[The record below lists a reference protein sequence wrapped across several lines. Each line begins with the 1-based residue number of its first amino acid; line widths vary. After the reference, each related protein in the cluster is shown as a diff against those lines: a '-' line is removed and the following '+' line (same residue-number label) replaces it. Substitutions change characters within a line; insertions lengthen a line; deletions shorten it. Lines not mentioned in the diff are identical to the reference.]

1 MYFYSYKTNLIF
13 FEFISIIILLD
24 ISLCIVVFPFNTII
38 ENRNGEINE
47 NSEQYNSTHFL
58 NDYFT
63 RLNYIPMK
71 IGNPPQEVNILL
83 TSQDCGFKIGN
94 SIKCKKYMNNY
105 LSYYNRNFSNDFKYT
120 NYSEFKMYEFNNE
133 GNSAEDTIFAYDDL
147 QLKNIKNF
155 QNIGFYLGSDTN
167 HTLCGIIG
175 FKLDGYNSKCSKINN
190 IVKSFK
196 SNDIINN
203 YKWSIKYNTLDEGLF
218 IIGGNMEDII
228 PNYNSKNMFTVNSVE
243 IGMIY
248 CWGIGLRKIICN
260 NNITINKY
268 STTAEIDNNFSL
280 IKGSHTYLEYIEKN
294 FFKEYYSKGICN
306 KSVYNYDRFHDYYA
320 IECEKEKFGINDI
333 NKFPSLSFLIYNSE
347 TILDLEGK
355 DLFTETKYKYFFNV
369 IFNYYD
375 SEQWIFG
382 KIFFKKFPT
391 IIDSDKKEIS
401 IYNNYNK
408 EMSND
413 ENSNNSFKFKI
424 LYLVV
429 FAAFIIF
436 GILCYLLGKNL
447 NKIRKK
453 KANELNDD
461 YDYTP
466 AKNNNIEN
474 NNVINN
480 DE

>member
-1 MYFYSYKTNLIF
+1 MFFYNYKRNFIF

-24 ISLCIVVFPFNTII
+24 ISLCIIVFPFNTIT

-47 NSEQYNSTHFL
+47 KSEKYNSTHFL

-94 SIKCKKYMNNY
+94 SSKCKKYMNNY
-105 LSYYNRNFSNDFKYT
+105 LSYYNRNFSNDFRYT

-133 GNSAEDTIFAYDDL
+133 GNSAEDTIFAYNDL

-167 HTLCGIIG
+167 QTLCGIIG
-175 FKLDGYNSKCSKINN
+175 FKQDGYDSKCSKINN

-203 YKWSIKYNTLDEGLF
+203 YKWIIKYNTLDEGLF
-218 IIGGNMEDII
+218 IIGGNMEEII
-228 PNYNSKNMFTVNSVE
+228 PNYKSNKMLTVNSAV
-243 IGMIY
+243 IGMKY
-248 CWGIGLRKIICN
+248 CWGLILKKIICN
-260 NNITINKY
+260 NNITINKDR
-268 STTAEIDNNFSL
+268 TTAEIDNNFSL
-280 IKGSHTYLEYIEKN
+280 IKGSHTYHEYIEKN

-306 KSVYNYDRFHDYYA
+306 QSVYYYDRFHDYYT
-320 IECEKEKFGINDI
+320 IECEKEKFGSDDV
-333 NKFPSLSFLIYNSE
+333 NKFPNLSFLIYDSDI
-347 TILDLEGK
+347 ILDLEGK
-355 DLFTETKYKYFFNV
+355 DLFIETKYKYFFNMV
-369 IFNYYD
+369 FNVD
-375 SEQWIFG
+375 SSEQWIFG
-382 KIFFKKFPT
+382 KIFLKKFPT
-391 IIDSDKKEIS
+391 IIDSDNNQISVYNTKEVI
-401 IYNNYNK
+401 N
-408 EMSND
+408 E
-413 ENSNNSFKFKI
+413 NNSSFRFNI

-429 FAAFIIF
+429 FVAFIMF
-436 GILCYLLGKNL
+436 GILCNLLGKNL

-466 AKNNNIEN
+466 AMNSNIEKNNI
-474 NNVINN
+474 INN